1 MPALPQLIHRWD
13 VDPAEAQKIQRE
25 LAQKVIREDRLGDVR
40 TIVGIDISANEHT
53 GIARAALVALAYP
66 SLEVLERVR
75 HEEALRFP
83 YIPGLLSFR
92 EVPSILAGFE
102 KLQHMPDLLMV
113 DGQGIAHPRRIGI
126 ATHLGVLLDLPSIGC
141 AKSLLTGHL
150 SGPLGE
156 EVGARVPVVTGR
168 EVVGMALR
176 TKARSNPM
184 IISLGHRIS
193 LETAVQYVLNCCR
206 GYRLPEPTRQA
217 HNTAGSSGDE
227 EPGATGQA
235 EAPQPPTLWDA

>member
-1 MPALPQLIHRWD
+1 MPALPHLIHRWD
-13 VDPAEAQKIQRE
+13 VDPPEAEKIQRE
-25 LAQKVIREDRLGDVR
+25 LAQRVIREDRLGEVH

-66 SLEVLERVR
+66 ELSVLERVR

-113 DGQGIAHPRRIGI
+113 DGQGIAHPRRCGI
-126 ATHLGVLLDLPSIGC
+126 ASHLGVLLDLPSIGC
-141 AKSLLTGHL
+141 AKSLLTGRM
-150 SGPLGE
+150 SGTLGE
-156 EVGARVPVVTGR
+156 AVGARVPVVAGR
-168 EVVGMALR
+168 EVIGMALR
-176 TKARSNPM
+176 TRARSNPM

-193 LETAVQYVLNCCR
+193 LETAVQYVLDCCR

-217 HNTAGSSGDE
+217 HNTASSSGE
-227 EPGATGQA
+227 EGPGTAGQA
-235 EAPQPPTLWDA
+235 EAPQSPTLWDV